1 MINQGSV
8 EEETGWLIGEILNL
22 AATRDPRENAGNW
35 SRAARTAK
43 TKDVAEG
50 GRNCDVPIKEG
61 RGSSVV
67 CRYHPQK
74 RREGVGQEAR
84 PGLTRAVFRPS

>member
-35 SRAARTAK
+35 SRAPRTAK
-43 TKDVAEG
+43 TKDVAGG

-74 RREGVGQEAR
+74 RRSWPGSQAR
-84 PGLTRAVFRPS
+84 PNKGSF

>member
-43 TKDVAEG
+43 TKDVAG
-50 GRNCDVPIKEG
+50 
-61 RGSSVV
+61 
-67 CRYHPQK
+67 
-74 RREGVGQEAR
+74 
-84 PGLTRAVFRPS
+84 